1 MANIIDSGNRFGNMN
16 GSCFSGDFTKEEKK
30 KLFWEHR
37 KLMGKA
43 YGFDPHKMFM
53 ADQKDKSGSY
63 FEITEDYVN
72 ENPNGW
78 TDISEDI
85 LIITDKV
92 PGVVIGHPVADCPV
106 VMVEDVKNG
115 AVAVAHCSADLID
128 KHMPYMAYQALK
140 EAYDSNDDNII
151 AFVSACA
158 GSEWKYDQNPKFA
171 TDSHIWD
178 GAIIEENGVF
188 KIDVRKAIKK
198 QLTGLD
204 IRFNYDDT
212 ITNPNYYSNSAA
224 SPYGGNDQTK
234 YGRNF
239 AGVFYQDDSL
249 SIENNSDIK
258 KFIK

>member
-1 MANIIDSGNRFGNMN
+1 
-16 GSCFSGDFTKEEKK
+16 
-30 KLFWEHR
+30 
-37 KLMGKA
+37 MGEA

-53 ADQKDKSGSY
+53 ADQKDKTGSY

-158 GSEWKYDQNPKFA
+158 GSEWKYDQYPKFA
-171 TDSHIWD
+171 TDNHIWD

-212 ITNPNYYSNSAA
+212 ITDPNYYSNSAA

-239 AGVFYQDDSL
+239 AGVFYPDDSL